1 MPSLSSPLLNNNL
14 AANVNVTTNNY
25 DPSSYASAVES
36 SATATAIGRG
46 RGRSG
51 GGTAGTASAS
61 ATTMMQDNEICSGT
75 TDINLMSR
83 KRTTYDINDTGI
95 LLLPGTTSNMIL
107 IERFLFWQII
117 WNKLHALG
125 WILETQAGNQLRD
138 DFYFFPPHAIKTT
151 TISDDGRNGSSSRR
165 SLSSNLKPNIDFFD
179 DELRIMHCLITDSRY
194 TLLEPKISMICNEY
208 KEYLFQLKVLQS
220 LKSSEDDASRI
231 HINHMFPH
239 SIYTPN
245 KQMMD
250 YIQNR
255 VQIRLSSLSN
265 ATNGGGGRS
274 PSSITRG
281 TPSSSALSYS
291 KMMIM
296 TMKRRAIEE
305 EAINSMNANAN
316 ANANNNNVHNNNANN
331 NRPQQNHQQML
342 SHHHPRHHNYNNI
355 NNAVLQNHHYHLLQQ
370 QQQLHQQQQ
379 HHNEQQQRL
388 LLQEIARRN
397 RITTTTTPTAK
408 ATASD
413 NRDMTAAAMGTTHIA
428 SSITALTRNDRDAKV
443 YAKAKAKSD
452 NGGNDKASRTARITN
467 DDIRKLDVLCDDAS
481 FISKKPPIIENTESA
496 AIDNDNNNSH
506 NNKSDDEKNLLLS
519 KNCGNII
526 YLELMGDS
534 IEEYCT
540 YEQDAKERTEIC
552 LELVRNV
559 TSNCGR
565 FLARKEVGYSG
576 SGNNSG
582 ENGTTTNKNN
592 KVVEDDE
599 DDETNNNN
607 TNNNDDDESF
617 WYELEEEQAV
627 FITKLDLEEL
637 EITKD
642 VTSKKTPT
650 TASSPALSSTN
661 ENNIN
666 TGNRT
671 TAAAPPPPPP
681 PPEAASTATNADAGY
696 GKLKRRISSVSS
708 MSSTPSSYSTTSKTK
723 RTSSCGSPTLSSS
736 SDYATAV
743 ARISSSCGNSGS
755 ESVRA
760 KYIRQKAVKDVK
772 MEERR
777 RKPLLKRNLMTKC
790 SKFLKLR
797 LSNIHATAITTN
809 SPSVRSRSLFTS
821 TRNVHT

>member
-1 MPSLSSPLLNNNL
+1 MPSLSSPLLNHNL

-25 DPSSYASAVES
+25 DPSSYASAAVES
-36 SATATAIGRG
+36 SAKATVIRRG
-46 RGRSG
+46 CSSGG
-51 GGTAGTASAS
+51 GGTAGTASVS
-61 ATTMMQDNEICSGT
+61 ATTMMQNNEICSGT

-125 WILETQAGNQLRD
+125 WILETQGNQLRD

-274 PSSITRG
+274 PSSITRS

-305 EAINSMNANAN
+305 EATNSMNAN
-316 ANANNNNVHNNNANN
+316 ANANNNNVHNNNADN

-370 QQQLHQQQQ
+370 QQQQQLHQQQQ

-408 ATASD
+408 AKATGSD

-452 NGGNDKASRTARITN
+452 NGGNDKASRTTARITN

-481 FISKKPPIIENTESA
+481 FISKKPSIIGNKGSA
-496 AIDNDNNNSH
+496 AVDNDNNNSSI
-506 NNKSDDEKNLLLS
+506 SDDEKNLLLS

-526 YLELMGDS
+526 YLELIGDS

-565 FLARKEVGYSG
+565 FLARKEVGNSG
-576 SGNNSG
+576 S
-582 ENGTTTNKNN
+582 GTTTNKNN
-592 KVVEDDE
+592 KVVEDDD
-599 DDETNNNN
+599 DDETNTSN
-607 TNNNDDDESF
+607 TNNNDDTESL

-637 EITKD
+637 EIAKD
-642 VTSKKTPT
+642 VTSNNANKKKKTPT

-666 TGNRT
+666 EVNRAT
-671 TAAAPPPPPP
+671 PPPPPP

-743 ARISSSCGNSGS
+743 ARLSSSCGNSGS

-797 LSNIHATAITTN
+797 LSNIHATAITTT